1 MILYKK
7 NILYIYFNAR
17 KERIGKNELSPAEFF
32 YGYEYFRNQK
42 NNVSVLEFDGN
53 RIKYLT
59 KFLAFL
65 QKIIIKLFKFQ
76 YEFSGMFR
84 AGKFH
89 KIISND
95 VVIATNNRIA
105 HSILPALIYMKF
117 KKINCKTYVI
127 AMGMLNFP
135 KNIFQK
141 KIHILLN
148 KFLLLF
154 VENLIFIGKKEYDM
168 ALNIFYK
175 QKYKIKFLPFGVDKE
190 YWSSNN
196 IEKNKS
202 APILFIGNDSNR
214 DFDFIVK
221 LAKETPEEN
230 FLIISD
236 YFEEN
241 YFDQFDLKNVEFYK
255 GSWNK
260 QFLTDE
266 FLKSMYEKA
275 KLTIVPLKNS
285 IQPSGQSVSLQ
296 SMSMNTP
303 VIITKTEGFW
313 DSKYFVHKKNIYFVE
328 KNTILDWQNAISEL
342 INDENMYNSIIA
354 NARKIIEE
362 EFNVQNFSKKL
373 YELTNIE

>member
-1 MILYKK
+1 
-7 NILYIYFNAR
+7 
-17 KERIGKNELSPAEFF
+17 
-32 YGYEYFRNQK
+32 
-42 NNVSVLEFDGN
+42 
-53 RIKYLT
+53 
-59 KFLAFL
+59 
-65 QKIIIKLFKFQ
+65 
-76 YEFSGMFR
+76 
-84 AGKFH
+84 
-89 KIISND
+89 
-95 VVIATNNRIA
+95 
-105 HSILPALIYMKF
+105 
-117 KKINCKTYVI
+117 
-127 AMGMLNFP
+127 
-135 KNIFQK
+135 
-141 KIHILLN
+141 
-148 KFLLLF
+148 
-154 VENLIFIGKKEYDM
+154 M
-168 ALNIFYK
+168 AQDIFYK
-175 QKYKIKFLPFGVDKE
+175 QKNKIKFLPFGVDKE
-190 YWSSNN
+190 FWSSNN
-196 IEKNKS
+196 LDKNKS

-241 YFDQFDLKNVEFYK
+241 YFDQFNLKNVEFYK

-260 QFLTDE
+260 KILTDE
-266 FLKSMYEKA
+266 LLKSMYENA

-328 KNTILDWQNAISEL
+328 KNTILNWQNAISEL
-342 INDENMYNSIIA
+342 INDENMYNSISA